1 MVNGES
7 FSGGGRFLLA
17 EGAVAQLQAL
27 ELVVFG
33 VEKAMTGVA
42 LSDADVRDEI
52 AVPAPSQ
59 RRRPLGDDHVDA
71 VHAQQRLT
79 ANHDRLELGAP

>member
-1 MVNGES
+1 MMNEES

-33 VEKAMTGVA
+33 VKEAMTGVA
-42 LSDADVRDEI
+42 LSDADVGDEI
-52 AVPAPSQ
+52 AVPAPS
-59 RRRPLGDDHVDA
+59 
-71 VHAQQRLT
+71 
-79 ANHDRLELGAP
+79 